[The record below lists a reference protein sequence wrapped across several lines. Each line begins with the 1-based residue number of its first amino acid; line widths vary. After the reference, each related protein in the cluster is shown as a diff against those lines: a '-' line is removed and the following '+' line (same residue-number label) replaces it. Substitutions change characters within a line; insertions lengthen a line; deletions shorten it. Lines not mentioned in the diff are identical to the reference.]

1 MKRAMLWAG
10 AVVLAVTVSACAH
23 TDDPMLSGAHSMTG
37 PAKAT
42 TMSNE
47 VMPSRNPNCTE
58 EALAKMPPEHRQ
70 ACFGNNPPPPTQ
82 R

>member
-1 MKRAMLWAG
+1 
-10 AVVLAVTVSACAH
+10 
-23 TDDPMLSGAHSMTG
+23 MTG

-58 EALAKMPPEHRQ
+58 EAFIKERAERRQ
-70 ACFGNNPPPPTQ
+70 ASFGNNPPPPTQ